1 VYVQVQMRD
10 LPGFMETRQTLL
22 HLKPGNRTNW
32 ISFAIAHHL
41 NGSHDLA
48 VQMLDTFENTVMGV
62 LPRVALPCSRVP
74 CADAVRSGQEQVC
87 SARRLHWS
95 SRQRAVVRY
104 GRHLRQLWGTVIRA
118 LSWRIRR
125 QRSRGKDWMRY
136 TE

>member
-1 VYVQVQMRD
+1 MLCCVAQVQMRD

-62 LPRVALPCSRVP
+62 PPRRALPRSRPVH
-74 CADAVRSGQEQVC
+74 RGGQEQAVC
-87 SARRLHWS
+87 SARRLHWPS
-95 SRQRAVVRY
+95 WEV
-104 GRHLRQLWGTVIRA
+104 A
-118 LSWRIRR
+118 LV
-125 QRSRGKDWMRY
+125 
-136 TE
+136 